1 MIVLAIVSAKGGVG
15 KTTVTA
21 NLGAGIAARGYPVSL
36 IDLDPQNSLQ
46 WHLGVVNRG
55 HPKGVSSLLKPRDK
69 LDKVAVSSP
78 YGVNLIPFGLVNETQ
93 RQQFED
99 LLERDELWLRQQIER
114 SAIPADSIVLL
125 DTPPGPT
132 VYMQQAI
139 HAADF
144 LIVVVLAD
152 AASYSTLPEMEEL
165 IATYG
170 QRQQMPIG
178 SAYVVNQGAQR
189 QLAQDV
195 VALFGERLG
204 KRMVPFVVN
213 ESAEVEE
220 ALAHEKPVILYRP
233 ENPAA
238 LSLQSIIDW
247 LLKGLQK

>member
-21 NLGAGIAARGYPVSL
+21 NLGVGIAARGRAVNL

-46 WHLGVVNRG
+46 WHLGVVNQT
-55 HPKGVSSLLKPRDK
+55 HPQGISSLLKPRDK
-69 LDKVAVSSP
+69 LDKVCVQSP
-78 YGVNLIPFGLVNETQ
+78 YGVNLVPFGVVDENQ
-93 RQQFED
+93 RQKFEQM
-99 LLERDELWLRQQIER
+99 LEADEYWLRRQLEK
-114 SAIPADSIVLL
+114 SAISANSIVLL

-132 VYMQQAI
+132 VYLQQAM

-170 QRQQMPIG
+170 QRQDMALG
-178 SAYVVNQGAQR
+178 SAYIVNQGAQR

-195 VALFGERLG
+195 VALFAERLG
-204 KRMVPFVVN
+204 KRMVPYIVN

-220 ALAHEKPVILYRP
+220 ALAHEKPVIVYRP

-238 LSLQSIIDW
+238 LSVQAIIDW
-247 LLKGLQK
+247 LLKGLHN